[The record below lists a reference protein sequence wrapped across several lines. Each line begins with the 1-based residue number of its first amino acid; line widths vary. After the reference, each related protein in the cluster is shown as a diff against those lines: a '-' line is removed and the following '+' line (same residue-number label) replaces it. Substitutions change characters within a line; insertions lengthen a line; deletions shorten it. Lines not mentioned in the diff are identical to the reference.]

1 MFFPRLR
8 RQAKWMFVFLALAF
22 GLGFVVFGV
31 GSSLPS
37 GLGDILGGTASTGE
51 ASISDAQ
58 KEVEKNPKDP
68 QAQLDLSRAYQR
80 DGDLDAAIPPLAT
93 FTTLQP
99 RNQDVLQELAGLY
112 TSQANKAQEVAGL
125 ANQEY
130 QAASGITALVSGT
143 TQQLFQ
149 AGPLD
154 QAILD
159 DVSKRG
165 QEANGKAST
174 AFANAAATYGK
185 LTKLTPKDA
194 QLWFLYG
201 LCSGVGEQVGRRD
214 QGLHAV
220 REALAGRAG
229 GAAGEGA
236 DHGAP
241 AAVERRRFE
250 RRHHPHQPIDSR
262 GRWGGTSLWTS
273 PYGQSSSRATPI

>member
-8 RQAKWMFVFLALAF
+8 RQAKWMFVFLALVF
-22 GLGFVVFGV
+22 GVGFVIFGV

-37 GLGDILGGTASTGE
+37 GLGDILSGTSSSTDV
-51 ASISDAQ
+51 SISDAQ
-58 KEVEKNPKDP
+58 DEVEKNPNNP

-80 DGDLDAAIPPLAT
+80 DGNLDAAIPPLAK

-165 QEANGKAST
+165 QEANTKAST
-174 AFANAAATYGK
+174 AFANASSTYGK
-185 LTKLTPKDA
+185 LTKLSPRDA

-201 LCSGVGEQVGRRD
+201 LAAESANKSDDAIKAYKQFVKLSPDAPEAPQVKARITALQQQSSGVVSS
-214 QGLHAV
+214 
-220 REALAGRAG
+220 G
-229 GAAGEGA
+229 GIT
-236 DHGAP
+236 
-241 AAVERRRFE
+241 RINR
-250 RRHHPHQPIDSR
+250 
-262 GRWGGTSLWTS
+262 
-273 PYGQSSSRATPI
+273 

>member
-8 RQAKWMFVFLALAF
+8 NHAKWMFVFLALVF
-22 GLGFVVFGV
+22 GVGFVIFGV

-37 GLGDILGGTASTGE
+37 GLGDILGGTSSTGE

-68 QAQLDLSRAYQR
+68 QAQLNLSRAYQR
-80 DGDLDAAIPPLAT
+80 DGNIDAAIPPLAKYAK
-93 FTTLQP
+93 LRP

-112 TSQANKAQEVAGL
+112 TTQANKAQEVAGL

-130 QAASGITALVSGT
+130 QAVSGITALVSGT

-154 QAILD
+154 QTILD

-165 QEANGKAST
+165 QEASGKASA
-174 AFANAAATYGK
+174 AFVAAAATYGK
-185 LTKLTPKDA
+185 LTKLAPKNA

-201 LCSGVGEQVGRRD
+201 LAAESASKAPDAIKAYQQFVKLTPDAPEVPQVKAR
-214 QGLHAV
+214 
-220 REALAGRAG
+220 
-229 GAAGEGA
+229 
-236 DHGAP
+236 
-241 AAVERRRFE
+241 
-250 RRHHPHQPIDSR
+250 IK
-262 GRWGGTSLWTS
+262 SL
-273 PYGQSSSRATPI
+273 QQQ